1 MVDRAPSPHE
11 ESASPEGPVAAPVAE
26 TPRVRHSPGR
36 IAVAAVQALRPKQ
49 WVKNAL
55 LAAAPIFSLQFLD
68 TTTWPRTIAATV
80 CFCFLSSVGY
90 LFNDA
95 RDRES
100 DQKHPKKRLRP
111 IASGRLPVPVA
122 HAEMV
127 VVFLVGAALGWW
139 VSPAFLAVALLY
151 FATTMSYSVY
161 FKHVVILDVMFL
173 ASGFVW
179 RAAAGAVAIDVKISS
194 WLLVCTGFLALF
206 LGFNKRRGEIAL
218 LGGNDL
224 GTRKNLALYS
234 PALVLEF
241 QSITTSGA
249 IISYALY
256 TVTASP
262 TPWLLLTLPY
272 VLYGIFR
279 YIFLVQAGEGGA
291 PDETLFKDRPLLVT
305 CLLYAATVPLILL
318 ATHKT

>member
-1 MVDRAPSPHE
+1 MTIELREPVDRP
-11 ESASPEGPVAAPVAE
+11 PERARNGIVDTAL
-26 TPRVRHSPGR
+26 
-36 IAVAAVQALRPKQ
+36 AAVQALRPKQ

-55 LAAAPIFSLQFLD
+55 LGAAPVFSMRFLD
-68 TTTWPRTIAATV
+68 VAIWPKVIAATL
-80 CFCFLSSVGY
+80 CFCLLSSAGY

-95 RDRES
+95 RDVES
-100 DQKHPKKRLRP
+100 DRKHPKKSRRP
-111 IASGRLPVPVA
+111 IAAGRLSVA
-122 HAEMV
+122 AAHVEMV
-127 VVFLVGAALGWW
+127 VVVLLGVALGWW
-139 VSPAFLAVALLY
+139 VSPAFLVVALLY
-151 FATTMSYSVY
+151 FATTMAYSLH

-179 RAAAGAVAIDVKISS
+179 RAAAGAVAIDVKISA
-194 WLLVCTGFLALF
+194 WLLLCTAFLALF
-206 LGFNKRRGEIAL
+206 LGFNKRRGEISL

-224 GTRKNLALYS
+224 GTRKSLAAYS

-249 IISYALY
+249 IISYATY

-279 YIFLVQAGEGGA
+279 YIFLVQGGEGGA
-291 PDETLFKDRPLLVT
+291 PDETLFKDKPLLVT
-305 CLLYAATVPLILL
+305 CVLYAITAPAILL
-318 ATHKT
+318 VTHGLSR

>member
-1 MVDRAPSPHE
+1 MTIELRPPMDEPRTTGGADT
-11 ESASPEGPVAAPVAE
+11 ALAAL
-26 TPRVRHSPGR
+26 
-36 IAVAAVQALRPKQ
+36 QALRPKQ

-55 LAAAPIFSLQFLD
+55 LSAAPIFSMRFLD
-68 TTTWPRTIAATV
+68 PAIWPKVLGATV
-80 CFCFLSSVGY
+80 CFCLLSSAGY

-95 RDRES
+95 RDVEADR
-100 DQKHPKKRLRP
+100 KHPKKSRRP
-111 IASGRLPVPVA
+111 IAAGRLSVGAA
-122 HAEMV
+122 HVEMV
-127 VVFLVGAALGWW
+127 IVFALGAALGWW
-139 VSPAFLAVALLY
+139 VNPAFLVVALLY
-151 FATTMSYSVY
+151 FATTMAYSLY
-161 FKHVVILDVMFL
+161 FKHIVILDVMFL

-179 RAAAGAVAIDVKISS
+179 RAAAGAVAIDVKISA
-194 WLLVCTGFLALF
+194 WLLLCTAFLALF

-218 LGGNDL
+218 LGGNDP
-224 GTRKNLALYS
+224 GTRKSLSAYS

-279 YIFLVQAGEGGA
+279 YIYLVQAGEGGA

-305 CLLYAATVPLILL
+305 CLLYAVTAPAILL
-318 ATHKT
+318 LTHGLGH